1 MPIWKFLRPQN
12 SAKGCAREGTW
23 YVKFHLLH
31 CKNSPLL
38 NSDFS
43 FLLQTL
49 RSSSRGIILQ
59 HGQSDSPPMVWESQS
74 LQVRLQEIEPR
85 TYLWDGLQTHQYH
98 PVLNRKVSR
107 SPMKAWEP
115 SDWQRSEGSCWLF
128 VSQLH
133 LTTDASLFP
142 PSEVTQQLGT

>member
-1 MPIWKFLRPQN
+1 MPIWKFLRPFPELW
-12 SAKGCAREGTW
+12 KGLCKGGDQIH
-23 YVKFHLLH
+23 KFHLLH

-38 NSDFS
+38 KSDFS

-49 RSSSRGIILQ
+49 RSSSRRIIVQ
-59 HGQSDSPPMVWESQS
+59 RGQSDSPPMVWESQS
-74 LQVRLQEIEPR
+74 LQALLQETEPR
-85 TYLWDGLQTHQYH
+85 TNLWDGLQIHQYC

-115 SDWQRSEGSCWLF
+115 NLWQRSEGSCWLS

-133 LTTDASLFP
+133 LSTDASLSP
-142 PSEVTQQLGT
+142 PPK